1 MATSIR
7 RVVTGKN
14 AVGKAVILSD
24 GLAANVHE
32 RPEAGTANTLLWV
45 TDCAPASLSDSADA
59 GARRVGVEPPPNGTI
74 FRVIE
79 FAPEKNIKTDD
90 ETRIGLMRSLNL
102 APEGPTRDHPR
113 HPGMHRTATI
123 DYAII
128 LSGQIDMLLDDTEVH
143 LQAGD
148 TVVQRGT
155 NHAWVNRGDQPCR
168 IAFILVSAQ
177 D

>member
-1 MATSIR
+1 VAIPIR

-14 AVGKAVILSD
+14 TAGKAVILSD
-24 GLAANVHE
+24 GSAANVHD
-32 RPEAGTANTLLWV
+32 RPEAGTSNTLLWM
-45 TDCAPASLSDSADA
+45 TDCAPATLSDSADA
-59 GARRVGVEPPPNGTI
+59 GACRVGVEPPPNGTI
-74 FRVIE
+74 FRVVE
-79 FAPEKNIKTDD
+79 FAPEKNIKSDY
-90 ETRIGLMRSLNL
+90 EMRVRLMRSLNL
-102 APEGPTRDHPR
+102 APEGSTRDHPR

-128 LSGQIDMLLDDTEVH
+128 LSGQIDMLLDDSEVH

-155 NHAWVNRGDQPCR
+155 NHAWVNRSDHPCR